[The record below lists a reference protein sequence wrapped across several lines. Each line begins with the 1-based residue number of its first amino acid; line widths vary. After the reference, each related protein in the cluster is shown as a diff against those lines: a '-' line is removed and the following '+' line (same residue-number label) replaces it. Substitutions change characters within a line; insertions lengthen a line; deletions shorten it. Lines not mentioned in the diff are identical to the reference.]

1 LVQGI
6 PSSDVTNYLFKNNGD
21 LTFSNK
27 SSDWGFTKPSNSNGA
42 AYADLDNDGDLDLI
56 INNINSSA
64 FIYQNEANKQLKHH
78 YLRVKLQGANG
89 NTQGIGAKVWI
100 YAKGKQQYLEQMPA
114 RGYQSSVSPVLHL
127 GLGSDATI
135 DSLRV
140 VWQSGKEQVLSNIKA
155 DQVLTLEEKNATAT
169 FSLPKPATP
178 LFTEITAP
186 VKFQHISNSVNDF
199 KRQPL
204 MINPMSFF
212 GPCMVK
218 GDVNGDGLEDVYTG
232 GGNGQAG
239 AIYLQQKNGQFLQVP
254 QPAFEADKLSEDADA
269 AFLDAN
275 GDGLTDLYVASGGY
289 HNFIPEDG
297 TLQDRLYL
305 GDGKGTFTKA
315 ADALPPML
323 VSKSCVRVADIN
335 GDGYPDVFVGGRV
348 VPGRY
353 PETPTSFILIN
364 DGKGH
369 FKDATENFSPQLQKM
384 GMVTDAVWLDL
395 NGDKKQDLIVVGEWM
410 PITVFINQ
418 GNKLENQTKNYF
430 DKEYSGWWNKIAV
443 GDFNGDGK
451 PDLVIGNEGLNTQC
465 KVSDKEPA
473 DLYYKDFDDNG
484 SVDPILCFYMLGK
497 SYPYVFRDELL
508 DQMSIMRTR
517 FEDYK
522 SYANA
527 TLSTVFT
534 SDELKDAAH
543 LKANYLKTAFFEW
556 GSDGKF
562 HEKML
567 PLPAQMAPVFTITQ
581 LDFNQDG
588 KQDLLLCGNINRAR
602 LRFGKSDANYGVLL
616 KNNGAGNFSYVPQ
629 AESGFHLWGDVRSV
643 VNINNTLLFGV
654 NQQEIKAYK
663 FSKL

>member
-1 LVQGI
+1 
-6 PSSDVTNYLFKNNGD
+6 
-21 LTFSNK
+21 
-27 SSDWGFTKPSNSNGA
+27 
-42 AYADLDNDGDLDLI
+42 
-56 INNINSSA
+56 
-64 FIYQNEANKQLKHH
+64 
-78 YLRVKLQGANG
+78 
-89 NTQGIGAKVWI
+89 
-100 YAKGKQQYLEQMPA
+100 
-114 RGYQSSVSPVLHL
+114 
-127 GLGSDATI
+127 
-135 DSLRV
+135 
-140 VWQSGKEQVLSNIKA
+140 
-155 DQVLTLEEKNATAT
+155 
-169 FSLPKPATP
+169 
-178 LFTEITAP
+178 
-186 VKFQHISNSVNDF
+186 
-199 KRQPL
+199 
-204 MINPMSFF
+204 
-212 GPCMVK
+212 
-218 GDVNGDGLEDVYTG
+218 GLEDVYTG

-254 QPAFEADKLSEDADA
+254 QPAFEADKQSEDADA
-269 AFLDAN
+269 AFFDAN
-275 GDGLTDLYVASGGY
+275 GDGRIDLYVASGGY

-297 TLQDRLYL
+297 ALQDRLYL

-543 LKANYLKTAFFEW
+543 LKANYLKTAFFER

-562 HEKML
+562 NEKAL